1 MLSLPGDCMK
11 KRVVILGST
20 GSIGQSSLQ
29 VLAGLS
35 PDFEVVGLAARSNWQ
50 TLAEQAGYWHPEAV
64 AIADSRCGE
73 DLRSAVGDGL
83 PVLDGPDA
91 LVELIEEVDCDCVV
105 AAVVGGAALPAVLR
119 AVELGRRVALASKEA
134 LVMAGSLIMP
144 LSEQSG
150 ARIIPVD
157 SEHSAVFQAMQAG
170 RWAEVRRIYLTS
182 SGGPFRTWSAERMA
196 EATLKDALNH
206 PTWNMGPK
214 ITIDSATLMNKA
226 LEIIEAHWLFG
237 LKPEQIEVLTHPESV
252 VHALVEFAD
261 GSVVAQM
268 GEPDM
273 RTPIQY
279 ALTYP
284 ERASCPAPALDLGKL
299 RRLTFEP
306 PDPQRFPSIRLA
318 YKVVRQG
325 GLAGAVF
332 NAANESAVELFRA
345 GEIRFPEIVE
355 LTEQALARHEP
366 NPSPTLADLLAADH
380 WARHEVARCTTC

>member
-1 MLSLPGDCMK
+1 MK

-35 PDFEVVGLAARSNWQ
+35 PDFEVVGLAARSSWQ
-50 TLAEQAGYWHPEAV
+50 TLAEQSRYWHPEAV
-64 AIADSRCGE
+64 AIADSRCGK

-83 PVLDGPDA
+83 PVLDGPES
-91 LVELIEEVDCDCVV
+91 LVELIEKVDCDCVV

-144 LSEQSG
+144 LTEQTG

-170 RWAEVRRIYLTS
+170 RLAEVRRIYLTS
-182 SGGPFRTWSAERMA
+182 SGGPFRTWSVERMA
-196 EATLKDALNH
+196 EATLEDALNH

-237 LKPEQIEVLTHPESV
+237 LKPEQIQVLTHPESV
-252 VHALVEFAD
+252 VHAMVEFAD
-261 GSVVAQM
+261 GSVMAQM

-284 ERASCPAPALDLGKL
+284 ERASCPAPALDLGKP

-325 GLAGAVF
+325 GLAGAVL

-355 LTEQALARHEP
+355 LTEQALAHHEH
-366 NPSPTLADLLAADH
+366 NPSPTLADLMAADR
-380 WARHEVARCTTC
+380 WARNEVARCRTC